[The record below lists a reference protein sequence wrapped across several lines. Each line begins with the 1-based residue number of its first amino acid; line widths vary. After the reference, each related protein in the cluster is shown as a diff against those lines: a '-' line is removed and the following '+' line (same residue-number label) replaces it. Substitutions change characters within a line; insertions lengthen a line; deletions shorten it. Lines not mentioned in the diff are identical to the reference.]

1 MKKIFTFFL
10 VLAASVG
17 MSWADPNSIVI
28 NGTPQVGDNSISLT
42 YYFDPDNVDGLDNGF
57 APTLKVKCVTD
68 DKWDEKWL
76 SNSGISSG
84 TTTITLETLGE
95 FKAGKAYYVCFAYKT
110 DVWVDEVFQ
119 SFSFAPTA
127 VDNTAVEA
135 KAVKRIVDGQLFI
148 ERDSKTFNAQGV
160 EVR

>member
-42 YYFDPDNVDGLDNGF
+42 YYFDPDNVDGITSY
-57 APTLKVKCVTD
+57 APTLKVICFED
-68 DKWDEKWL
+68 NIWDEKWL
-76 SNSGISSG
+76 SLSEISSG
-84 TTTITLETLGE
+84 TTTINLDNLGS
-95 FKAGKAYYVCFAYKT
+95 FQAGKAYDVCFAYFNGS
-110 DVWVDEVFQ
+110 WVDEVLQ
-119 SFSFAPTA
+119 SFSFDPTA

-135 KAVKRIVDGQLFI
+135 KAVKRIVDGQLLI
-148 ERDSKTFNAQGV
+148 ERDGKTYNAQGV

>member
-17 MSWADPNSIVI
+17 MMNADPNSIVI

-42 YYFDPDNVDGLDNGF
+42 YYFDPANVDGFDYGF
-57 APTLKVKCVTD
+57 YPTLKVKCVTD
-68 DKWDEKWL
+68 NIWDEVGL
-76 SNSGISSG
+76 SYSESSSG
-84 TTTITLETLGE
+84 TKTITLETLGE

-110 DVWVDEVFQ
+110 GDWVDDVFQ

-127 VDNTAVEA
+127 VDDTEA
-135 KAVKRIVDGQLFI
+135 DTKAVKRIVDGQLLI
-148 ERDSKTFNAQGV
+148 ERDGKTFNAQGV

>member
-10 VLAASVG
+10 ALAASVG
-17 MSWADPNSIVI
+17 MSWATPNSITI

-42 YYFDPDNVDGLDNGF
+42 YYFDPDNVDGINQY

-68 DKWDEKWL
+68 NIWDEKWL
-76 SNSGISSG
+76 SLSEISSG

-95 FKAGKAYYVCFAYKT
+95 FKAGKSYDVCFAYFNGS
-110 DVWVDEVFQ
+110 WVDDVFQ

-127 VDNTAVEA
+127 VDDTEA
-135 KAVKRIVDGQLFI
+135 DTKAVKRIVDGQLLI
-148 ERDSKTFNAQGV
+148 ERDGKTFNAQGV